1 MTMRRITLKSLVA
14 ASIVTTCF
22 AFSALAQGLPK
33 ASQPENVGLSSER
46 LNRVAKAF
54 QTDVDKGLIPGAVFL
69 IARNGKIAY
78 LEAIGFRDRDKK
90 IPMSTDAIFQIASM
104 TKPFTSVATMM
115 LVEEGKIQLNEPI
128 SLYLPEFKGVQVGV
142 EKVNTGTGKP
152 EN

>member
-1 MTMRRITLKSLVA
+1 M
-14 ASIVTTCF
+14 TTCF

-142 EKVNTGTGKP
+142 EKVNLALEIP
-152 EN
+152 N